1 MWDSLVLT
9 YFWQTEST
17 KLWHPLSKRYHHKS
31 RTANTHLKFF
41 GNFYLPSQEK
51 LLFTM
56 DITSLY
62 TVISNDK
69 GPLTLKHFLDHLIG
83 PIGANHNH
91 AGEIGLPEINIKH
104 QQTCDQSNWPLL
116 RHDFWKDSWTF
127 AMVNI
132 RIVLYFL
139 SCTVAYKTIRVPTV
153 KKTFPSF

>member
-1 MWDSLVLT
+1 
-9 YFWQTEST
+9 
-17 KLWHPLSKRYHHKS
+17 
-31 RTANTHLKFF
+31 
-41 GNFYLPSQEK
+41 
-51 LLFTM
+51 M

-62 TVISNDK
+62 TVISNNK

-83 PIGANHNH
+83 PIGAYHNH

-139 SCTVAYKTIRVPTV
+139 SCTVAYKAIRVPTV
-153 KKTFPSF
+153 KKTFPGF